1 MFDFGLLTVPA
12 LAALSVFV
20 TALFVGEEIVIDKIE
35 VSSQLEWSGYTT
47 VVATRQLSDELRELG
62 VNAASELTGIEID
75 ETSLEKGVEA
85 FEDYFEISSL
95 INGTRNLFGMIPYY
109 INGEIT
115 EKGGEA
121 VFIAR
126 VYMKE
131 GGEER
136 VEMVTAKGDSKNL
149 RGILHAGA
157 LGILEQINP
166 YIVALYHRQNETAAK
181 EFDYPQTQAAVG
193 RYLASRPV
201 EEHFLAYGLLGRMHM
216 LKAERDTSL
225 TPEGKKA
232 EYDAAMKQL
241 HAALRQKPDFLY
253 PLINLGLIHAARGEF
268 DLADRYYAR
277 AVEVNPNYL
286 VTRTSWGEMLIR
298 QGRVHDAI
306 VQYVAAV
313 EINPEDDEIRD
324 ELAGLYVR
332 AGRPDAAREQWEE
345 ALLIKP
351 TNVAYAENIKA
362 LGGDPSTGAEEK
374 CGPGLVIG
382 CY

>member
-12 LAALSVFV
+12 IAALSVFV
-20 TALFVGEEIVIDKIE
+20 TALFVGEEIVIDKIH

-85 FEDYFEISSL
+85 FEDYFEISTL
-95 INGTRNLFGMIPYY
+95 INGTRNLFGMIPFY

-121 VFIAR
+121 VFVAR
-126 VYMKE
+126 VYIQE
-131 GGEER
+131 GDEEE
-136 VEMVTAKGDSKNL
+136 VKVITAKGDPKDL
-149 RGILHAGA
+149 RGIMHEGA
-157 LGILEQINP
+157 LGILEEINP
-166 YIVALYHRQNETAAK
+166 YIVALYYRQTETAAK
-181 EFDYPQTQAAVG
+181 RFDYPETKAAIE

-216 LKAERDTSL
+216 LRAERDTLL
-225 TPEGKKA
+225 TPEEKQA
-232 EYDAAMKQL
+232 AYDAALEQL

-253 PLINLGLIHAARGEF
+253 PLINLGLIHAARGEY
-268 DLADRYYAR
+268 DMAERYYAR
-277 AVEVNPNYL
+277 AVEVNPDYL
-286 VTRTSWGEMLIR
+286 ITRTSWGDMLIR
-298 QGRVHDAI
+298 QGRVRDAI
-306 VQYVAAV
+306 LQYVAAV
-313 EINPEDDEIRD
+313 EIEPEDDEIRD
-324 ELAGLYVR
+324 KLAGLYVR
-332 AGRPDAAREQWEE
+332 AGRPDAAREQWQE

-351 TNVAYAENIKA
+351 TNVAYAENIRA
-362 LGGDPSTGAEEK
+362 LGGDPMAGEK
-374 CGPGLVIG
+374 GCGPGFLVE

>member
-12 LAALSVFV
+12 IAALSVFV
-20 TALFVGEEIVIDKIE
+20 TALFVGEEIVIDKIH

-95 INGTRNLFGMIPYY
+95 INGTRNLFGMIPFY

-121 VFIAR
+121 VFVAR
-126 VYMKE
+126 VYIQE
-131 GGEER
+131 GEEEE
-136 VEMVTAKGDSKNL
+136 VKVITAKGDPKDL
-149 RGILHAGA
+149 RGIMHEGA
-157 LGILEQINP
+157 LGILEEINP
-166 YIVALYHRQNETAAK
+166 YIVALYYRKTETAAK
-181 EFDYPQTQAAVG
+181 RFDYPETQATIE

-216 LKAERDTSL
+216 LRAERDTSL
-225 TPEGKKA
+225 TPEGKQA
-232 EYDAAMKQL
+232 AYDAALEQL
-241 HAALRQKPDFLY
+241 HASLRQKPDFLY
-253 PLINLGLIHAARGEF
+253 PLINLGLIHAARGEY
-268 DLADRYYAR
+268 DLAERYYAR
-277 AVEVNPNYL
+277 AVEVNPDYL
-286 VTRTSWGEMLIR
+286 ITRTSWGDMLIR
-298 QGRVHDAI
+298 QGRVHDA
-306 VQYVAAV
+306 VFQYIAAV
-313 EINPEDDEIRD
+313 EIEPEDDEIRD
-324 ELAGLYVR
+324 ALAGLYVR
-332 AGRPDAAREQWEE
+332 AGRPDAAREQWQK

-351 TNVAYAENIKA
+351 TNVAYAENIRA
-362 LGGDPSTGAEEK
+362 LGGDPMAGEK
-374 CGPGLVIG
+374 GCGPGFLVE

>member
-12 LAALSVFV
+12 IAALSVFV
-20 TALFVGEEIVIDKIE
+20 TALFVGEEIVIDKIQ

-62 VNAASELTGIEID
+62 VNASSELTGIEID

-95 INGTRNLFGMIPYY
+95 INGTRNLFGMIPFY

-115 EKGGEA
+115 QKGGEA
-121 VFIAR
+121 VFVAR
-126 VYMKE
+126 VYIQE
-131 GGEER
+131 GDEEK
-136 VEMVTAKGDSKNL
+136 VETVVAKGDPKDL
-149 RGILHAGA
+149 TAILHEGA
-157 LGILEQINP
+157 LSILEQINP
-166 YIVALYHRQNETAAK
+166 YIVALYYRQTETAAK
-181 EFDYPQTQAAVG
+181 EFEYPQTRAAVG
-193 RYLASRPV
+193 RYLVSRPV
-201 EEHFLAYGLLGRMHM
+201 DEHFLAYGLLGRMHM

-225 TPEGKKA
+225 TPEGKQA

-253 PLINLGLIHAARGEF
+253 PLINVGLIHAARGEF

-277 AVEVNPNYL
+277 AVEVNPDYL
-286 VTRTSWGEMLIR
+286 VTRKSWGEMLIR

-306 VQYVAAV
+306 VQYDAAL
-313 EINPEDDEIRD
+313 EIDPEDDEIRD

-362 LGGDPSTGAEEK
+362 LGGDPSIGAEEK

>member
-1 MFDFGLLTVPA
+1 MFDFGFLTVPA

-20 TALFVGEEIVIDKIE
+20 TALFVGEEIVIDKIQ

-47 VVATRQLSDELRELG
+47 VVATRELSDELRELG

-85 FEDYFEISSL
+85 FEDYFEIASL

-121 VFIAR
+121 TFIAR
-126 VYMKE
+126 VYSKDN
-131 GGEER
+131 GEES
-136 VEMVTAKGDSKNL
+136 VKLVTAKGDPKDL
-149 RGILHAGA
+149 RAILHEGA
-157 LGILEQINP
+157 LGILEEINP
-166 YIVALYHRQNETAAK
+166 YIVALYHRQTET
-181 EFDYPQTQAAVG
+181 ETRQFEYPETQAAIR

-225 TPEGKKA
+225 GAEGKEA
-232 EYDAAMKQL
+232 EYDAAMRQL
-241 HAALRQKPDFLY
+241 HASLRQKPDFLY
-253 PLINLGLIHAARGEF
+253 PLINLGLIHAARGEV

-277 AVEVNPNYL
+277 AVEVNPDYL
-286 VTRTSWGEMLIR
+286 LTRTSWGDMLVR
-298 QGRVHDAI
+298 QGRVNDAI
-306 VQYVAAV
+306 IQYVAAV
-313 EINPEDDEIRD
+313 EIEPEDGEIRD
-324 ELAGLYVR
+324 KLAGLYIR

-345 ALLIKP
+345 ALLIEP
-351 TNVAYAENIKA
+351 TNIAFAENIKA
-362 LGGDPSTGAEEK
+362 LGGDPATGAEEK
-374 CGPGLVIG
+374 CGPGLLIS